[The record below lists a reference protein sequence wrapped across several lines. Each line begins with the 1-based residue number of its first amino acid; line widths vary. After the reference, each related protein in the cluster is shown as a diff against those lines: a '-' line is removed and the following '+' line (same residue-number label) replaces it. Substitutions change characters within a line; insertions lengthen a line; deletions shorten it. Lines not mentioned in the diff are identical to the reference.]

1 MAASRYVFQYLI
13 CCCFPPQIS
22 HEILELFKI
31 RYKTN
36 PYFVEL
42 NWNFCP
48 RSHADGMPLQRN
60 RVKSSGGNITIEN
73 LRRSDFGYYQCV
85 VSNEVATIVSGTQLV
100 IEGTQPH
107 APYNVS
113 GIATENSITITW
125 MPGYSGGPDY
135 KQDYTLWYREAGVS
149 DWSTI
154 QVSPSGST
162 SVTINGLTPGKTY
175 EFQVVGKNALGDG
188 MMSKLITIRT
198 LGK

>member
-1 MAASRYVFQYLI
+1 MVTSWLVEIFEFIISSYVIYI
-13 CCCFPPQIS
+13 IHIYS
-22 HEILELFKI
+22 
-31 RYKTN
+31 
-36 PYFVEL
+36 YFVYY
-42 NWNFCP
+42 FP
-48 RSHADGMPLQRN
+48 DGLPLQRN

-113 GIATENSITITW
+113 GTATDNSITITW

-135 KQDYTLWYREAGVS
+135 KQDYTIWYREAGVS
-149 DWSTI
+149 DWTTT
-154 QVSPSGST
+154 QGST
-162 SVTINGLTPGKTY
+162 PGATTLTINGLTPGKTY

-188 MMSKLITIRT
+188 MMSTPVTVRT
-198 LGK
+198 LGKR